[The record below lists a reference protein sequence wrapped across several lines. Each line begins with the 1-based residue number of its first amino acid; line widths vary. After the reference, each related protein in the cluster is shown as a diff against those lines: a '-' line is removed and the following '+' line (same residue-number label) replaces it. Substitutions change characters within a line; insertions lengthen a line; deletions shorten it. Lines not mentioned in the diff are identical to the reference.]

1 MPAASLSHASSKP
14 LPFGALIHISN
25 SCVRVDLCEPWKT
38 ADAGGGTGTG
48 FAIGGRRIL
57 TNSRPCV
64 EAHGKP
70 GNYAGRILCESRMCD
85 LALVTVD
92 DDEFWESVPATH
104 FSTET
109 PSLDATVAGANA
121 TCALQIRAP
130 APASLACTPLCA
142 VGGRSAHCARCTDA
156 NMQYLDGYTCQG
168 THSLMDEPQM
178 KPYTSLGGSSCY
190 SRQPQQH
197 RQLRQRSTV
206 STATEG

>member
-1 MPAASLSHASSKP
+1 MRAVEDGRRRRRHRHWLRDRRTQDPHELASL
-14 LPFGALIHISN
+14 
-25 SCVRVDLCEPWKT
+25 R
-38 ADAGGGTGTG
+38 
-48 FAIGGRRIL
+48 
-57 TNSRPCV
+57 V

-130 APASLACTPLCA
+130 APASLACAHAENARPPPPPAMRSRGRGLPTRRR
-142 VGGRSAHCARCTDA
+142 VGDGHARR
-156 NMQYLDGYTCQG
+156 G
-168 THSLMDEPQM
+168 
-178 KPYTSLGGSSCY
+178 
-190 SRQPQQH
+190 
-197 RQLRQRSTV
+197 
-206 STATEG
+206 